1 MNTEQGPEK
10 PRLRRYSIAERPS
23 KVSVEAL
30 GRPCPSDRL
39 QDWLAGL
46 PRLLA
51 AEQLRLLVDRLRV
64 ARRRGRIIAWGFGG
78 HVIKVGLGPILVDLM
93 DRGWISALA
102 TNGSGVIHD
111 FELAMW
117 GKTSED
123 VDTALTDGS
132 FGMAEETGRLL
143 NEAFR
148 VGVEAGHGLGA
159 AAGAFLHRADPP
171 HGSVSVLLHAFT
183 RNIPVTVH
191 VAVGTDVIHCH
202 PEASGSVLGEGSFRD
217 FQRFVDVV
225 AGLHDG
231 GVYLN
236 WGSAV
241 ILPEV
246 FLKAVTMVRAS
257 GRPLEAFTTA
267 NFDFL
272 RHYRPEQNVV
282 RRPTAGSGTGLHF
295 TGHHE
300 IMLPLLAA
308 LLTNA
313 DESEQ
318 A

>member
-1 MNTEQGPEK
+1 MSKRERREERRP
-10 PRLRRYSIAERPS
+10 RRYSIVERPS

-30 GRPCPSDRL
+30 GKPCPSDRL
-39 QDWLAGL
+39 ADWLASL

-51 AEQLRLLVDRLRV
+51 AEQLRLLVERLGE
-64 ARRRGRIIAWGFGG
+64 ARRRGKTIAWGFGG
-78 HVIKVGLGPILVDLM
+78 HVIKVGLGPLLIDLM

-123 VDTALTDGS
+123 VDAALADGS

-148 VGVEAGHGLGA
+148 MGVEAGRGLGEA
-159 AAGAFLHRADPP
+159 VGAFLQQENPP
-171 HGSVSVLLHAFT
+171 YGHVSVLANAFS

-191 VAVGTDVIHCH
+191 VAVGTDVVHCH
-202 PEASGSVLGEGSFRD
+202 PEASGAVLGEGSFRD
-217 FQRFVDVV
+217 FQRFVEVV

-231 GVYLN
+231 GAYLN

-246 FLKAVTMVRAS
+246 FLKAVTLVRAS
-257 GRPLEAFTTA
+257 GRPLAGFTTA

-282 RRPTAGSGTGLHF
+282 RRPTAGSGTGMHF

-300 IMLPLLAA
+300 LLLPLLAA
-308 LLTNA
+308 LLAIA
-313 DESEQ
+313 DASEKP
-318 A
+318 